1 MPMGEGAVTA
11 AAPAEAWADEREPAQ
26 KPEEP
31 SLSAGE
37 WLSRNLFSSA
47 VNSVLT
53 VVFTLLVLLAVRG
66 LLNFTFSE
74 ERTWRAVKTNMR
86 FLFTHAYPQEQY
98 VRIWVCVGAIA
109 VLSGLSI
116 GLLAKTGRGISLKK
130 LSMNLMGS
138 GALIALGILLREPS
152 AVVGDEGAV
161 LHRDAAGAAGY
172 RFAGSQGGRSTF
184 VRSDESVVVMALDP
198 DRRRFRYIVLATNRI
213 GTMERE
219 LNEVPPEFDIVGITA
234 FREWLEGG
242 AVILEAED
250 TARRQ
255 DAVP

>member
-1 MPMGEGAVTA
+1 MKKLAWIPIA
-11 AAPAEAWADEREPAQ
+11 ACALLAMSPAQ
-26 KPEEP
+26 AQERFKLIGA
-31 SLSAGE
+31 SDSGE
-37 WLSRNLFSSA
+37 LEQE
-47 VNSVLT
+47 
-53 VVFTLLVLLAVRG
+53 
-66 LLNFTFSE
+66 LN
-74 ERTWRAVKTNMR
+74 
-86 FLFTHAYPQEQY
+86 
-98 VRIWVCVGAIA
+98 
-109 VLSGLSI
+109 
-116 GLLAKTGRGISLKK
+116 
-130 LSMNLMGS
+130 
-138 GALIALGILLREPS
+138 
-152 AVVGDEGAV
+152 
-161 LHRDAAGAAGY
+161 AAGAAGY

-219 LNEVPPEFDIVGITA
+219 LNEVPPEFDIVGMTA